1 MLSNTNNESAND
13 GSDTNH
19 EQLVGLF
26 ERVNISDA
34 TVGSF
39 GGQDNAFTS
48 TTDSSSTIYAIESDS
63 ADTTLRS
70 QVHVQNN
77 SLSYQKPACE
87 YGLKCFNTNCPLDHP
102 SEWQV
107 CRNGSNCKDFYCK
120 ATHPYDRQKPCL
132 RGHNCKRFKCRFMHP
147 SSTFG
152 ECLAG
157 TKCRIWQCQARHP
170 DTRPKDCSFGESC
183 FNNACPRPHPPTRQ
197 VCSNGIECAEFYCR
211 LKHPPGRV
219 AYCEQS
225 ILCSNFYCADLH
237 PPEWDPCEAGSNCV
251 DIMCSHMSHPA
262 NRILQQQQL
271 QQENSSGEMQS
282 SSSKPLKSIEQRQ
295 IEREKARLPILA
307 AKEEF
312 CQRLEKERVL
322 VVRAETGSGKSTQLP
337 QYAAEYFGGLVVCT
351 QPRVIA
357 AMSLARRVAKEYDGL
372 SVGQSVGYRVG
383 HVSVGKD
390 KYRVPGRDILFVTD
404 AALIQENQESGLLRD
419 TRVLIIDEA
428 HERSLYTDIVIGMA
442 KLLLATRPID
452 FYVVI
457 SSATVDPSK
466 FLDFFKLADSSILHV
481 PGRLHDVSIVY
492 NPKLKGSIEEH
503 AISTLL
509 TLYARCQGH
518 TLVFLPG
525 SREIQRAI
533 EIFNS
538 KIPADC
544 VALPLYAALS
554 AEEQN
559 RVLQFDEDANNEIR
573 MVVFCTNIAETSVTI
588 NNVRLVIDCGL
599 VKEARFDNERRLT
612 IIETMKIS
620 RSSADQRTGR
630 AGRTAPGRCVRLYR
644 LDDLIRQDIEPAILR
659 SSLDLVTLQI
669 ICLQINPRKF
679 PFIDPPDATI
689 LEASF
694 DLLEQLSCIDTDHTI
709 TRRGQ
714 LFSELSF
721 DPRYSAF
728 LVDTYL
734 EHGPILDLI
743 ATVVAILVTPG
754 FRSDMV
760 GALPEEKDAARNR
773 IIDGAKDNES
783 DLLCLVSIFRDWCS
797 AGQIDSVTRQCQ
809 ICHVPSAKKSSC
821 ACCRAAYSLSRL
833 LNNRSLCAIENIYEA
848 TIKALTSPRWDLSPG
863 SLVDREDSDILGVN
877 LCKHFPERYGHILVK
892 RARFEDAVMVKN
904 NFLVALS
911 ENSVLFHR
919 KIVNPH
925 FIAMSIVKL
934 SSGKHLID
942 QLHPCQPPTKSGDGR
957 IKTIG
962 SMNA

>member
-1 MLSNTNNESAND
+1 
-13 GSDTNH
+13 
-19 EQLVGLF
+19 
-26 ERVNISDA
+26 
-34 TVGSF
+34 
-39 GGQDNAFTS
+39 
-48 TTDSSSTIYAIESDS
+48 
-63 ADTTLRS
+63 
-70 QVHVQNN
+70 
-77 SLSYQKPACE
+77 
-87 YGLKCFNTNCPLDHP
+87 
-102 SEWQV
+102 
-107 CRNGSNCKDFYCK
+107 
-120 ATHPYDRQKPCL
+120 
-132 RGHNCKRFKCRFMHP
+132 MHP

-152 ECLAG
+152 ECPAG
-157 TKCRIWQCQARHP
+157 TECRTWQCPARHS
-170 DTRPKDCSFGESC
+170 DTRLKDCPFGESC
-183 FNNACPRPHPPTRQ
+183 YNNACRRPHPPTRQ

-262 NRILQQQQL
+262 NRILQQ

-466 FLDFFKLADSSILHV
+466 FLDFFKLADSSILNV

-525 SREIQRAI
+525 SREIQRSI
-533 EIFNS
+533 EIFNI
-538 KIPADC
+538 KIPANC

-559 RVLQFDEDANNEIR
+559 RVLQFDEGANNEIR
-573 MVVFCTNIAETSVTI
+573 M
-588 NNVRLVIDCGL
+588 
-599 VKEARFDNERRLT
+599 
-612 IIETMKIS
+612 
-620 RSSADQRTGR
+620 
-630 AGRTAPGRCVRLYR
+630 
-644 LDDLIRQDIEPAILR
+644 
-659 SSLDLVTLQI
+659 
-669 ICLQINPRKF
+669 
-679 PFIDPPDATI
+679 
-689 LEASF
+689 
-694 DLLEQLSCIDTDHTI
+694 
-709 TRRGQ
+709 
-714 LFSELSF
+714 
-721 DPRYSAF
+721 
-728 LVDTYL
+728 
-734 EHGPILDLI
+734 
-743 ATVVAILVTPG
+743 
-754 FRSDMV
+754 
-760 GALPEEKDAARNR
+760 
-773 IIDGAKDNES
+773 
-783 DLLCLVSIFRDWCS
+783 
-797 AGQIDSVTRQCQ
+797 
-809 ICHVPSAKKSSC
+809 
-821 ACCRAAYSLSRL
+821 
-833 LNNRSLCAIENIYEA
+833 
-848 TIKALTSPRWDLSPG
+848 
-863 SLVDREDSDILGVN
+863 
-877 LCKHFPERYGHILVK
+877 HFPERYGHILVK
-892 RARFEDAVMVKN
+892 RARLEDAVMVKN
-904 NFLVALS
+904 NFLAALS

-942 QLHPCQPPTKSGDGR
+942 QLHPCQPPSKSGEER
-957 IKTIG
+957 IKT
-962 SMNA
+962 SESSNA